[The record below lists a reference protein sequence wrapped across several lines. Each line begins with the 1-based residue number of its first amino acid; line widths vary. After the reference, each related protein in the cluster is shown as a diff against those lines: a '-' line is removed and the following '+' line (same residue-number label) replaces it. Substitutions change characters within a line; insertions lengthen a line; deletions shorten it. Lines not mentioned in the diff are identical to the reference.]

1 RSITGYEA
9 LLRWQHP
16 QLGTIPPDVFIP
28 IAEESG
34 AIVPLGYWVL
44 EQVCNESLEN
54 GLNRKVSVNIS
65 PVQLRHRSF
74 IEKVREILMRTAYP
88 VSLLEFEVTETA
100 FVINK
105 QLAFSVLH
113 HLQKMGISIAL
124 DDFGTG
130 YSSLSMLRDFHFDV
144 IKLDRSFM
152 TDVESNPQVRSFVRA
167 IISLGNSI
175 NTPLIAEGVET
186 AGQLQILE
194 EEGCDEMQ
202 GFLFGEPVDIKHLP
216 DRR

>member
-1 RSITGYEA
+1 
-9 LLRWQHP
+9 
-16 QLGTIPPDVFIP
+16 
-28 IAEESG
+28 
-34 AIVPLGYWVL
+34 VL

-194 EEGCDEMQ
+194 EEDVTRCSDFCSASRSISNTCLTGADAPT
-202 GFLFGEPVDIKHLP
+202 L
-216 DRR
+216 RWWA

>member
-1 RSITGYEA
+1 M
-9 LLRWQHP
+9 
-16 QLGTIPPDVFIP
+16 
-28 IAEESG
+28 
-34 AIVPLGYWVL
+34 PLGYWVL

-113 HLQKMGISIAL
+113 HLQKWGSVLRWMTLAPV
-124 DDFGTG
+124 TPP
-130 YSSLSMLRDFHFDV
+130 LSMLRDFHFDV

-175 NTPLIAEGVET
+175 NTPLIAEGWKRLDNCRSSKRRDVT
-186 AGQLQILE
+186 RCRISVRRAGRYQTTCPTGADAPTL
-194 EEGCDEMQ
+194 
-202 GFLFGEPVDIKHLP
+202 
-216 DRR
+216 RWWA

>member
-1 RSITGYEA
+1 
-9 LLRWQHP
+9 
-16 QLGTIPPDVFIP
+16 
-28 IAEESG
+28 
-34 AIVPLGYWVL
+34 
-44 EQVCNESLEN
+44 
-54 GLNRKVSVNIS
+54 
-65 PVQLRHRSF
+65 
-74 IEKVREILMRTAYP
+74 
-88 VSLLEFEVTETA
+88 
-100 FVINK
+100 
-105 QLAFSVLH
+105 
-113 HLQKMGISIAL
+113 L

>member
-1 RSITGYEA
+1 M
-9 LLRWQHP
+9 
-16 QLGTIPPDVFIP
+16 FIP

-130 YSSLSMLRDFHFDV
+130 YSS
-144 IKLDRSFM
+144 
-152 TDVESNPQVRSFVRA
+152 
-167 IISLGNSI
+167 
-175 NTPLIAEGVET
+175 
-186 AGQLQILE
+186 
-194 EEGCDEMQ
+194 
-202 GFLFGEPVDIKHLP
+202 
-216 DRR
+216 

>member
-1 RSITGYEA
+1 
-9 LLRWQHP
+9 
-16 QLGTIPPDVFIP
+16 
-28 IAEESG
+28 
-34 AIVPLGYWVL
+34 
-44 EQVCNESLEN
+44 
-54 GLNRKVSVNIS
+54 
-65 PVQLRHRSF
+65 
-74 IEKVREILMRTAYP
+74 
-88 VSLLEFEVTETA
+88 
-100 FVINK
+100 
-105 QLAFSVLH
+105 
-113 HLQKMGISIAL
+113 MGISIAL

-152 TDVESNPQVRSFVRA
+152 TDVEQPSGTLIRA
-167 IISLGNSI
+167 SHYFAGQFDQY
-175 NTPLIAEGVET
+175 AAYRRGVET

>member
-1 RSITGYEA
+1 
-9 LLRWQHP
+9 
-16 QLGTIPPDVFIP
+16 
-28 IAEESG
+28 
-34 AIVPLGYWVL
+34 
-44 EQVCNESLEN
+44 
-54 GLNRKVSVNIS
+54 
-65 PVQLRHRSF
+65 
-74 IEKVREILMRTAYP
+74 
-88 VSLLEFEVTETA
+88 
-100 FVINK
+100 
-105 QLAFSVLH
+105 
-113 HLQKMGISIAL
+113 
-124 DDFGTG
+124 
-130 YSSLSMLRDFHFDV
+130 MLRDFHFDV